1 MNKDHVKEM
10 YSEGMTFGSHGDHH
24 IYWEFLNKE
33 KQEKEL
39 LESISFYKEL
49 NFDIKDISVC
59 YPYGSYNNTTL
70 EILKNNN
77 ISFALST
84 LVGNLTQN
92 NIFNKYEIPRLDT
105 NEFKI

>member
-1 MNKDHVKEM
+1 M
-10 YSEGMTFGSHGDHH
+10 YSEGMIFGSHGDHH